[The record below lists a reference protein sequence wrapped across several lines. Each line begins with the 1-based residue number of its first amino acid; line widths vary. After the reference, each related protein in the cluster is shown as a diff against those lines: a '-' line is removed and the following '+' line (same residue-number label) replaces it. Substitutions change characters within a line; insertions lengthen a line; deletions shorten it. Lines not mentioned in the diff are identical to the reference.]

1 MAVFLL
7 NLIIFLF
14 LPQLQAIAAAAAQ
27 APGKCSG
34 CCVDGLVIRPPFR
47 LKPRSDDHQAAA
59 AGGHSCVLPRYYLS
73 CAQKRTWVDLSP
85 SLKLPVKY
93 IDYASHVIH
102 TSYPDLDCFTKHFPD
117 IINLSSCPFRFAEDY
132 SLTNFSLFQCSST
145 KPDSYSY
152 AYPIDPSGK
161 VYAIASYVSFVQ
173 FPMFS
178 CKKICEIYSFP
189 DISHSSHRELRF
201 KWSQVACQTLLC
213 NPEISHSQRKTAD
226 MLRGLF
232 LLPITILALYCVF
245 SWIKIKKDD
254 QAKIKQFL
262 EHYIS
267 RKPARYSYADVK
279 KITNKFKHKIG
290 QGGYG
295 TVYKGKLSNDVH
307 VAVKILDDVKGN
319 GEEFINEVGTIG
331 RIHHINIVRLVG
343 FCVDGFRRALIY
355 EFLPNYSLEKFISSD
370 KRRLSLGWEK
380 LQDIAL
386 GVARGVEY
394 LHQGCDQQILHFD
407 IKPNNV
413 LLDHR
418 FNPKISHF
426 GLAKLC
432 SKEQSVVSMTVAR
445 GTIGYIAPEVFSRN
459 FGNVS
464 FKSDVYSFGMLLL
477 EMVGVRQNNAA
488 KQDSSESEAYF
499 PEWIYGHLEQGV
511 EAVPGIQV
519 EQEEDARIARKLI
532 IVGLWCTQWYP
543 MHRPSM
549 KDVVRMLEG
558 DDEGTLRVPPGPH
571 VATNPFITKEKIS
584 ATVTSTSYLE
594 IISESE

>member
-7 NLIIFLF
+7 NLISFLF
-14 LPQLQAIAAAAAQ
+14 LPQLQAIAAAAQ

-34 CCVDGLVIRPPFR
+34 CCGDGLVIQPPFR
-47 LKPRSDDHQAAA
+47 LKPHRDDHQSAA
-59 AGGHSCVLPRYYLS
+59 AGGHGCVLPRYYLS
-73 CAQKRTWVDLSP
+73 CAQNRTWLELSP

-117 IINLSSCPFRFAEDY
+117 SVNPSSCPFGFAEYY
-132 SLTNFSLFQCSST
+132 SFYNFSLFQCSST
-145 KPDSYSY
+145 KPSYGFLSD
-152 AYPIDPSGK
+152 PIRN
-161 VYAIASYVSFVQ
+161 VYAIVSYSSLADYPMVSCTK
-173 FPMFS
+173 M
-178 CKKICEIYSFP
+178 CDIYSFP
-189 DISHSSHRELRF
+189 AISDSSHPDELRF
-201 KWSQVACQTLLC
+201 KWSQVACQTRMC
-213 NPEISHSQRKTAD
+213 PPENGHSQRKTAD
-226 MLRGLF
+226 LLRDLF
-232 LLPITILALYCVF
+232 LLPVTILALYCVF

-262 EHYIS
+262 EHYRS
-267 RKPARYSYADVK
+267 RKPARYSYADIK

-307 VAVKILDDVKGN
+307 VAVKILHDVKGN

-370 KRRLSLGWEK
+370 KERLSLGWEK

-418 FNPKISHF
+418 FNPKISDF
-426 GLAKLC
+426 GLAKLF
-432 SKEQSVVSMTVAR
+432 SKEQSVVSMTAAR
-445 GTIGYIAPEVFSRN
+445 GTVGYIAPEVFSRN

-488 KQDSSESEAYF
+488 KQDSSESEVYF
-499 PEWIYGHLEQGV
+499 PEWIYEHLNQGV
-511 EAVPGIQV
+511 EAVPSIQV
-519 EQEEDARIARKLI
+519 EQEEDARITRKLI

-558 DDEGTLRVPPGPH
+558 DDEGTLRVPPIPH
-571 VATNPFITKEKIS
+571 VATNPFMTREKIS

>member
-7 NLIIFLF
+7 NLITFLF
-14 LPQLQAIAAAAAQ
+14 LPQLQAIAAATQ

-34 CCVDGLVIRPPFR
+34 CCGDGLVIRPPFR
-47 LKPRSDDHQAAA
+47 LKPRRNDHQAAA
-59 AGGHSCVLPRYYLS
+59 AGGHGCVLPRHYLS
-73 CAQKRTWVDLSP
+73 CAQNRTWLELSP
-85 SLKLPVKY
+85 SLKLHVKY

-117 IINLSSCPFRFAEDY
+117 TINLSSCPFRFAEDY
-132 SLTNFSLFQCSST
+132 ILYNFSLFHCSST
-145 KPDSYSY
+145 KPDSYSFV
-152 AYPIDPSGK
+152 YPDPIRK
-161 VYAIASYVSFVQ
+161 VYAIASYVPVVK

-178 CKKICEIYSFP
+178 CKKMCDIYSFP
-189 DISHSSHRELRF
+189 DSFYS
-201 KWSQVACQTLLC
+201 
-213 NPEISHSQRKTAD
+213 
-226 MLRGLF
+226 LF
-232 LLPITILALYCVF
+232 VSLDSNGPKSLVQLECAPQKSAIANAKLQYSNALHFYFC
-245 SWIKIKKDD
+245 WIKIKKDD

-262 EHYIS
+262 KYYRS
-267 RKPARYSYADVK
+267 RKPARYSYADK

-295 TVYKGKLSNDVH
+295 TVYKGKFSNDVH
-307 VAVKILDDVKGN
+307 VAVKILHDVKGN

-355 EFLPNYSLEKFISSD
+355 EFLTNYSLEKFISSN
-370 KRRLSLGWEK
+370 KERLSLGWKK

-418 FNPKISHF
+418 FNPKISDF

-432 SKEQSVVSMTVAR
+432 SKEQNVISMTAAR
-445 GTIGYIAPEVFSRN
+445 GIVGYIAPEVFSRN

-477 EMVGVRQNNAA
+477 EMVGVRQNSAA

-499 PEWIYGHLEQGV
+499 PEWIYGYLEQGV
-511 EAVPGIQV
+511 EAVPSIQV

-549 KDVVRMLEG
+549 KDVVRMLEVEG
-558 DDEGTLRVPPGPH
+558 DDEGTLRVPPSPH
-571 VATNPFITKEKIS
+571 VAANPFTTREKIS
-584 ATVTSTSYLE
+584 ARVTSSYLE